1 MSFSVEKKT
10 TLAHPFRAPGSTL
23 ISSDQSNLKIVYN
36 KYKTRSPLPNST
48 NQLRY
53 NFIFCHGTGFNKS
66 IWKYHISKL
75 YQLSQSLQVP
85 WFLDSVIA
93 IDMVGHGD
101 SSLENQGKLGTIF
114 RWDDGAKDVIAI
126 IKHEIATTGD
136 FQNNLESRNLI
147 IGHSMGGFNSLYA
160 TFLEPSLF
168 DAVIP
173 IEAVIYGAPGGLEKF
188 SKTFS
193 KISKLLIDT
202 FDSKDDINFF
212 FKEFSFFKNMQD
224 QVSDDFINDEVYE
237 IKDKESGE
245 IKYKLKCNTPHQMA
259 AYYGAFMS
267 IPFGMFA
274 IPHIR
279 VPICHVIG
287 SKGVWNPPESI
298 TWIRGAINKEFLA
311 GKVDVPKGEH
321 LLNVELPDETIDIIQ
336 NFTTERTRAFIEA
349 RNNLPE
355 VKLNNNKEAIAKEQ
369 FQNLIDLKFDQV
381 NGYFIEDRVNNYEAL
396 QKLAKL

>member
-1 MSFSVEKKT
+1 MKF
-10 TLAHPFRAPGSTL
+10 
-23 ISSDQSNLKIVYN
+23 
-36 KYKTRSPLPNST
+36 
-48 NQLRY
+48 
-53 NFIFCHGTGFNKS
+53 
-66 IWKYHISKL
+66 
-75 YQLSQSLQVP
+75 
-85 WFLDSVIA
+85 
-93 IDMVGHGD
+93 
-101 SSLENQGKLGTIF
+101 
-114 RWDDGAKDVIAI
+114 
-126 IKHEIATTGD
+126 ATTGD

-188 SKTFS
+188 SKKFS

-259 AYYGAFMS
+259 AYYGAFS
-267 IPFGMFA
+267 RF
-274 IPHIR
+274 HL
-279 VPICHVIG
+279 
-287 SKGVWNPPESI
+287 VW
-298 TWIRGAINKEFLA
+298 AINKEFLA

-336 NFTTERTRAFIEA
+336 NFTTERTKAFIEA

-381 NGYFIEDRVNNYEAL
+381 NGYFIEDRVDNYEAL

>member
-1 MSFSVEKKT
+1 
-10 TLAHPFRAPGSTL
+10 
-23 ISSDQSNLKIVYN
+23 
-36 KYKTRSPLPNST
+36 
-48 NQLRY
+48 
-53 NFIFCHGTGFNKS
+53 
-66 IWKYHISKL
+66 
-75 YQLSQSLQVP
+75 
-85 WFLDSVIA
+85 
-93 IDMVGHGD
+93 
-101 SSLENQGKLGTIF
+101 
-114 RWDDGAKDVIAI
+114 
-126 IKHEIATTGD
+126 
-136 FQNNLESRNLI
+136 
-147 IGHSMGGFNSLYA
+147 MGGFNSLYA

-311 GKVDVPKGEH
+311 DVPKGEH

-336 NFTTERTRAFIEA
+336 NFTTERTKAFIEA

-381 NGYFIEDRVNNYEAL
+381 NGYFIEDRVDNYEAL